1 MTTVTRAGA
10 APVGAAPPAAAPIE
24 VFRPRATANSPWR
37 RVLARARSPLG
48 IYLVPLLVLA
58 AWQIAGSFGWLSS
71 AFAASPVQ
79 IYQAGTQLWHNGQL
93 GPDLAISL
101 TRAGEGFALG
111 LSVGLVGGVV
121 AGLWRAGEQALHGLV
136 VIMNTI
142 PLLAL
147 LPLMVVWF
155 GIGEQSKV
163 MLIAIGAAIPV
174 YLNLFSAIRG
184 VDRGL
189 VEMAVA
195 AGAGRFRLVTRLLL
209 PGAMPGLLVGLRFAL
224 AYSVLGLVA
233 AEQIN
238 ADSGIGF
245 MISQA
250 QTYERVDE
258 IYFGLVVY
266 AILGLLADLVVRLA
280 ERLLLSWRPTYQGA

>member
-1 MTTVTRAGA
+1 MTTATRE
-10 APVGAAPPAAAPIE
+10 VAAASDAATPVPSE
-24 VFRPRATANSPWR
+24 VFRPRPVATSPLR
-37 RVLARARSPLG
+37 RLTTRLRSPLG
-48 IYLVPLLVLA
+48 IYLVPLAVLV
-58 AWQIAGSFGWLSS
+58 AWQVAGSLGWLGA

-79 IYQAGTQLWHNGQL
+79 IYQAGVSLWRTGLL

-101 TRAGEGFALG
+101 TRAGEGFVIG
-111 LSVGLVGGVV
+111 LSVGLVAGAV
-121 AGLWRAGEQALHGLV
+121 AGLWRVGEQAFHGLV
-136 VIMNTI
+136 VVMNTI

-155 GIGEQSKV
+155 GIGEESKV
-163 MLIAIGAAIPV
+163 LLIAIGAGIPV

-189 VEMAVA
+189 VEMAQA
-195 AGAGRFRLVTRLLL
+195 AGASRFRLITRLLL
-209 PGAMPGLLVGLRFAL
+209 PGAMPGLLVGLRFSL

-258 IYFGLVVY
+258 IYLGLVIY
-266 AILGLLADLVVRLA
+266 AILGLIADLVVRFA
-280 ERLLLSWRPTYQGA
+280 ERVLLGWRPTFQGA